1 MANRKVTRPDV
12 AKRNK
17 ETALNPHEIMRTWYY
32 FECEYYGEWKEPPLD
47 EISDT
52 FTNHINKL
60 AGVDEK
66 FYGMLDIDEAT
77 TKFINAERKQL
88 ARTNKKKIPKDIS
101 RETITAIRIKNYD
114 PNGIKLSF
122 IEEAAMN
129 QVGIVPRSDDF
140 TPQK

>member
-1 MANRKVTRPDV
+1 MATKRVNRPDV
-12 AKRNK
+12 SKRNK
-17 ETALNPHEIMRTWYY
+17 ENALNPNKVMRVWYY
-32 FECEYYGEWKEPPLD
+32 LECEYYGEWKEPSLE

-52 FTNHINKL
+52 FPKHINKL
-60 AGVDEK
+60 AGEDEK

-77 TKFINAERKQL
+77 AHFINAERKQI
-88 ARTNKKKIPKDIS
+88 ARSNKKKIPKDIS

-122 IEEAAMN
+122 IEDAAVN
-129 QVGIVPRSDDF
+129 QAENVPRSDNF